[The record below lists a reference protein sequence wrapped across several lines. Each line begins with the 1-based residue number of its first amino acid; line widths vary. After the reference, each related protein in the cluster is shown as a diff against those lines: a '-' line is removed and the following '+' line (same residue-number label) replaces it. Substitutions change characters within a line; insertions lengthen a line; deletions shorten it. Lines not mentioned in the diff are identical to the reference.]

1 MKAID
6 EIIEYRKATAE
17 ALGAVMNYAH
27 GLIKL
32 QGKMYRT
39 DETLAYA
46 YPLWIPDTDHDQ
58 MAMVKKLL
66 IDQGYRILMD
76 LYSTEK
82 KVFIYPH
89 GIKGSSYDCYEFSD
103 KSELTAF
110 RKAFMKYYKTKQ
122 DGRD

>member
-1 MKAID
+1 MN

-17 ALGAVMNYAH
+17 ALGLKKV
-27 GLIKL
+27 IFEDDD
-32 QGKMYRT
+32 RFDT
-39 DETLAYA
+39 FR
-46 YPLWIPDTDHDQ
+46 LWHPDTDHNQ

>member
-1 MKAID
+1 MN
-6 EIIEYRKATAE
+6 EITEYRKATAE
-17 ALGAVMNYAH
+17 ALGFKIAGYGYLSPGCYEH
-27 GLIKL
+27 
-32 QGKMYRT
+32 R
-39 DETLAYA
+39 AY
-46 YPLWIPDTDHDQ
+46 YKGGSQICDVGDWHPDTDHDQ

-66 IDQGYRILMD
+66 FDQGYRILMD